1 MGDVAMDLEIDD
13 TMNDSNHRV
22 KSKRK
27 KPYILIIV
35 MIAVV
40 ALLIAFIKLDIGKIA
55 SKYIAP
61 KIENIPIINKTLP
74 KESVKGLYDDHSKA
88 QLINLLTG
96 SETQLEEAE
105 DALKDQINITLALE
119 KQIES
124 LEVFEKEHLK
134 FREEK
139 QLFDD
144 AIAAAGQDEFIRFYE
159 EMYPENAQN
168 IYSDIVKVQQMTKEE
183 RKHASLISEMD
194 AIRAAKVLEN
204 LFQTDMDIIL
214 SILSNM
220 ETESASAILEEM
232 DSQIASTVVKQLAPE

>member
-1 MGDVAMDLEIDD
+1 MDLENND

-35 MIAVV
+35 IIAVV
-40 ALLIAFIKLDIGKIA
+40 ALLTVFIKLDIGKVA
-55 SKYIAP
+55 SEYIAP
-61 KIENIPIINKTLP
+61 KIENIPVINKILP
-74 KESVKGLYDDHSKA
+74 KKTAKGLYDDHSKE
-88 QLINLLTG
+88 QLINLLSG

-105 DALKDQINITLALE
+105 EALKDQINITIALE

-139 QLFDD
+139 QLFDETV
-144 AIAAAGQDEFIRFYE
+144 AATDQDEFIRFYE
-159 EMYPENAQN
+159 EMYPENAQS
-168 IYSDIVKVQQMTKEE
+168 IYSDIVRVVQMTKEE
-183 RKHASLISEMD
+183 RKYASLISEMD
-194 AIRAAKVLEN
+194 ATRAAKVLEN
-204 LFQTDMDIIL
+204 LSQTDMDIVL
-214 SILSNM
+214 SILSSM